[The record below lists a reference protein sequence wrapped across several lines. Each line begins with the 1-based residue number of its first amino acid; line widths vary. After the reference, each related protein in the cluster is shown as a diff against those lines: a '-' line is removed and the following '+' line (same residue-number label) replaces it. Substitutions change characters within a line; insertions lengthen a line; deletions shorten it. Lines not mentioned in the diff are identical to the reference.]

1 MDTRRLIAY
10 LLLALGAVTLLG
22 RLSGGSGW
30 LWIAVVAVS
39 FLYAW
44 RRERTYGL
52 LVIGSILAGMSAGIL
67 LEGNFGWDGAFLV
80 GLGAGF
86 LGIDLVEPRRNRWPR
101 IVGAIVAVAGLVLG
115 VAEAG
120 ILGSTW
126 FAVLLILAG
135 IWLVARRDDDGW
147 VHVGPP
153 PGAEAAFD
161 QEPQPPADPSGP
173 EPSIRWVEPEAARE
187 ATASGD
193 ERGERSTEE
202 DDPAGSDRP

>member
-22 RLSGGSGW
+22 RISGGSGW
-30 LWIAVVAVS
+30 LWIAVVAAS

-52 LVIGSILAGMSAGIL
+52 LVIGAILGGMSIGIL

-86 LGIDLVEPRRNRWPR
+86 LGIDLVEPRPNRWPR
-101 IVGAIVAVAGLVLG
+101 IVGAILGVAGLVVG
-115 VAEAG
+115 IAEAG

-126 FAVLLILAG
+126 FAILLIVAG

-147 VHVGPP
+147 VYVGPE
-153 PGAEAAFD
+153 G
-161 QEPQPPADPSGP
+161 
-173 EPSIRWVEPEAARE
+173 R
-187 ATASGD
+187 
-193 ERGERSTEE
+193 
-202 DDPAGSDRP
+202 DRP